1 MRQILFRGKDVKTK
15 QWRYGYLQFH
25 YVQGR
30 DSNGL
35 VFVGISRIFDQENN
49 QAYDVITDTVGQFTG
64 ELDSDG
70 KRIFEGDKV
79 LIKGGVEAF
88 GCYEFQE
95 VLEVRYDGMEFM
107 FYDRELHKSHS
118 YNHINSDNKFVVG
131 DIYE

>member
-30 DSNGL
+30 CSNGL

-49 QAYDVITDTVGQFTG
+49 QSYDVITETVGQFTG

-70 KRIFEGDKV
+70 KRIFEGDNV
-79 LIKGGVEAF
+79 FIKSGVEVF

-95 VLEVRYDGMEFM
+95 VLEVRYDGMEFV
-107 FYDRELHKSHS
+107 FYDSALNKSHS
-118 YNHINSDNKFVVG
+118 YGHVNSENKFVVG